1 MTRLTGKFL
10 VVGGVRFAQVADDDE
25 NNADPCLGCAF
36 QVPGPDACCIDGRAE
51 REQGM
56 DCVLDGAHYEVIE

>member
-1 MTRLTGKFL
+1 MANLTGKFL
-10 VVGGVRFAQVADDDE
+10 VVGGVRFAQVADDEHND
-25 NNADPCLGCAF
+25 NPCRGCAF
-36 QVPGPDACCIDGRAE
+36 QVPAPAGCCIDGRAE